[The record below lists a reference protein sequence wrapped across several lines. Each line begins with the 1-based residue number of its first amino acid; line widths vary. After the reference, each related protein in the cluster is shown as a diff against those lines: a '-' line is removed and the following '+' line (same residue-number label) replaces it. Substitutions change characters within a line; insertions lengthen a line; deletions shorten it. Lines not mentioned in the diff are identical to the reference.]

1 MHRWLAALVF
11 AACLL
16 AAQGAQALGLGEIT
30 TRSALNEPM
39 DAEIALLGA
48 TPDELTTLEV
58 RLASRDTFDR
68 YGIDK
73 PSFLNNFRFKLRGGA
88 NPAIEI
94 TSTQPVTDPFVTML
108 VEAVWPRGRLLREYT
123 VLLDPPTYAAPQAQ
137 TTAPAPVRRTPPPQR
152 ESRSSGAV
160 QRSSAPAP
168 ARLEGDQYRVQ
179 RNDTLWEIA
188 ERVRPD
194 ESVSINQVMLA
205 IFEANPE
212 AFDGNINRLN
222 AGAVLRLPSSDSLY
236 NVNRSAALQEVR
248 RQMQDWRG
256 DSSGTLVLTPPEEG
270 AGVSGP
276 STASTR
282 PAATGTSAASSA
294 ELEQLRRELAE
305 RDRQLQIQNEEMARL
320 QQQLANQDAA
330 AAAAAAEAAEEAP
343 VSTQDLYADT
353 DDAAED
359 DDADPAAAEAGDD
372 TTDGAADGIF
382 AESGDGADTT
392 TTADAADDSADDAA
406 EEASTRPAPAAVVT
420 TPEEPSLFES
430 LLNNVYAWVIAGV
443 ALLGGVA
450 LIYAR
455 RKGADDDA
463 TGTWEAL
470 DSADL
475 EDLDGTLAATGRLR
489 DIGSAKRA
497 DTSTTAEQ
505 PALDSTDSFE
515 ATAPVDEIEPT
526 AEAETIGGDEDTSAG
541 YSLDDT
547 FSSETA
553 INLDQSDPLAE
564 ADFHMAYGL
573 YDQAADLVKGALA
586 VDPSD
591 NRLKAKL
598 AEIYFVWGN
607 QDGFVAAAEDLKSGV
622 DASDPEWN
630 KVVIMGQQIAPA
642 HALFSGA
649 VASSEGGDLDLS
661 LDETRATPAS
671 IDAEIGGDDDGFG
684 EVFDTATA
692 DADDDGTVEQV
703 AADISGIDF
712 EFDESMV
719 SDDDKAAAGDTSA
732 SGVDFEFDGDALED
746 GTIEQPVDLGDL
758 GGADEGSATAEIDI
772 SDLDLDTGD
781 LESSLGDA
789 ADDISGDLLEATG
802 VTSVLPDDFKVSLPD
817 APADD
822 EETVL
827 ADTSAFS
834 DATLE
839 MPSDGANDATS
850 EMPAIDITGEMPAF
864 DETDAGDAT
873 AIRPA
878 GAIGDVDL
886 DVADLTTELAV
897 DDLGDADA
905 TREQPQVDAGSTL
918 FSEEVFAGD
927 EGVDPNADTGLNLAI
942 DSEDTGNTNVA
953 EVGTKLDL
961 ARAYVD
967 MGDPD
972 GARSILEEVL
982 QEGDDEQKGEAQ
994 KLLDSLG

>member
-16 AAQGAQALGLGEIT
+16 AAPGAQALGLGEIT

-58 RLASRDTFDR
+58 KLASRDTFDR

-73 PSFLNNFRFKLRGGA
+73 PAFLNQFRFKLRGGA

-137 TTAPAPVRRTPPPQR
+137 STAPSPVRRTPPPQR
-152 ESRSSGAV
+152 ETRSSGAV

-194 ESVSINQVMLA
+194 ERVSINQVMLA
-205 IFEANPE
+205 IFEANPQ

-222 AGAVLRLPSSDSLY
+222 AGAVLRLPSPDSLY

-276 STASTR
+276 STDSTR
-282 PAATGTSAASSA
+282 PSTTGTSAASSA
-294 ELEQLRRELAE
+294 ELDRLRRELAE
-305 RDRQLQIQNEEMARL
+305 RERQIQIQNEAMARL

-330 AAAAAAEAAEEAP
+330 AAEAAADAADEAP

-353 DDAAED
+353 DDATDE
-359 DDADPAAAEAGDD
+359 DADAAAGATDTD

-382 AESGDGADTT
+382 AETGDDADTT
-392 TTADAADDSADDAA
+392 AADDAADAADDAA
-406 EEASTRPAPAAVVT
+406 EEAPTRTAPAAVVT
-420 TPEEPSLFES
+420 TPEEPSLVEK

-443 ALLGGVA
+443 ALIGGLV
-450 LIYAR
+450 LIAAR
-455 RKGADDDA
+455 RRGADDDP
-463 TGTWEAL
+463 TGTWESL

-489 DIGSAKRA
+489 DIGSAKRV

-505 PALDSTDSFE
+505 PVLDSTDSFE
-515 ATAPVDEIEPT
+515 ATAPVDEFEPT
-526 AEAETIGGDEDTSAG
+526 AEAETIGDNEDTSAG

-671 IDAEIGGDDDGFG
+671 IDAEIGGDNDGFG
-684 EVFDTATA
+684 EVFETASA
-692 DADDDGTVEQV
+692 DSDDGGTVEQV

-712 EFDESMV
+712 EFDEAMV
-719 SDDDKAAAGDTSA
+719 SDEDKAEAGDTSA
-732 SGVDFEFDGDALED
+732 SGVDFEFDGEALDD
-746 GTIEQPVDLGDL
+746 GTVEQPVDLGDL
-758 GGADEGSATAEIDI
+758 GGDDAGSATAEIDI

-781 LESSLGDA
+781 LEASLGDA

-822 EETVL
+822 EDTVL

-839 MPSDGANDATS
+839 MTSDGANDATS
-850 EMPAIDITGEMPAF
+850 EMPAIDATSEMTSF
-864 DETDAGDAT
+864 DDSDDGDAT

-897 DDLGDADA
+897 DDLGEADA
-905 TREQPQVDAGSTL
+905 TREQPQVDASSTL
-918 FSEEVFAGD
+918 FSEEVFAGE
-927 EGVDPNADTGLNLAI
+927 EGVDPDADTGLNLAI
-942 DSEDTGNTNVA
+942 DSDDTGNTNVA

-982 QEGDDEQKGEAQ
+982 QEGDNEQKGEAQ